1 MPQFCRHPLDGGH
14 LPITQVSLAVRSLAG
29 AILALLRLGP
39 CVIFTASVLAGCA
52 HTVPYE
58 SSKGREQ
65 PDRLLGRIARLPMVE
80 AVERWPVPAEMI
92 GTKQIE
98 GLAITTAH
106 YRIFTTLEDPLILRQ
121 APFFLE
127 SAFEG
132 YSQVLGQTIEPR
144 EKLLVYF
151 WQTRQQWE
159 QFTRYW
165 AGPQAPLYM
174 RIKAGAYYLRGVCV
188 TYHIRRDANFA
199 VLAHE
204 GWHQFSH
211 QLFKYRLPSW
221 LDEGLATNF
230 ETYTWEKG
238 KVTFDPRIN
247 GSRLLALKR
256 ALVTDTLM
264 PLSTLLVLDPGRVI
278 GHNSP
283 DPADTETH
291 PQVAAFY
298 GQVYALVRFMRE
310 HNYGQHLAD
319 FQKMLNDARLGKWPL
334 DTQAKM
340 YAESDRFMRSRHWN
354 DLVGPMIFQRYI
366 GPTAEEFEYAY
377 HAFVQKIIS
386 RVRFRKK
393 L

>member
-1 MPQFCRHPLDGGH
+1 MPQFCRHPRDGEH
-14 LPITQVSLAVRSLAG
+14 LPIRHVSPAVRSVVDS
-29 AILALLRLGP
+29 ILALPRLAS
-39 CVIFTASVLAGCA
+39 CVILVTLVLAGCSR
-52 HTVPYE
+52 TVPYE
-58 SSKGREQ
+58 SSKRREH
-65 PDRLLGRIARLPMVE
+65 PDKLLQRIARLPMVE
-80 AVERWPVPAEMI
+80 SVQHWPVPAEM
-92 GTKQIE
+92 TDHEKIE

-127 SAFEG
+127 SAFES
-132 YSQVLGQTIEPR
+132 YSKVLGQTINPKK
-144 EKLLVYF
+144 KLQVYF

-165 AGPQAPLYM
+165 AGRQAPLYM
-174 RIKAGAYYLRGVCV
+174 KIKAGAYYLRGACV

-238 KVTFDPRIN
+238 KITFDPRIN
-247 GSRLLALKR
+247 GSRLLALKK
-256 ALVTDTLM
+256 ALLSDTLM

-283 DPADTETH
+283 DPADTESH

-310 HNYGQHLAD
+310 YNYGQHLAD

-334 DTQAKM
+334 DDQTKMQAQS
-340 YAESDRFMRSRHWN
+340 ERFMRSRHWN

-366 GPTAEEFEYAY
+366 GPTAEEFEQAY
-377 HAFVQKIIS
+377 QAFVQKTIA
-386 RVRFRKK
+386 RVRFKK
-393 L
+393 KP